1 VATSSRAAAADHV
14 KNSLI
19 AVKIAPPVQ
28 ASVGSQVVEK
38 PAEKVSALAASLT
51 EAAAVSLS
59 LVPVKD
65 AKSGVDQVSTKSS
78 NDDDSVSSS
87 DSSCSGSSDNSSS
100 TSSSGQSSSSES
112 SKQSSKKNVAN
123 DGNTI
128 VVAGVTTA
136 TVAIA
141 DVIAAVSAATSSAAA
156 VSSKP
161 PFRTLGDT
169 ALANEPGWLP
179 ASILQAPLAIV
190 EEKYGPGTPSSESSD
205 PASSS
210 EDAHHV
216 DDKDHVD
223 GVDMEVAL
231 PEKLVPQVC
240 SLL

>member
-1 VATSSRAAAADHV
+1 MGTSSRAAAADRV

-38 PAEKVSALAASLT
+38 PAEKVST
-51 EAAAVSLS
+51 R
-59 LVPVKD
+59 
-65 AKSGVDQVSTKSS
+65 ST

-87 DSSCSGSSDNSSS
+87 DSNCSGSSDNSSS
-100 TSSSGQSSSSES
+100 TSSGQSSSSES
-112 SKQSSKKNVAN
+112 SKQSSKKIVAN
-123 DGNTI
+123 DGNTV

-141 DVIAAVSAATSSAAA
+141 DVIAAVSAATPSVSA
-156 VSSKP
+156 VSWKP

-190 EEKYGPGTPSSESSD
+190 EEEYGPGTPSST
-205 PASSS
+205 
-210 EDAHHV
+210 
-216 DDKDHVD
+216 
-223 GVDMEVAL
+223 
-231 PEKLVPQVC
+231 KLMIRTMLMVWTWN
-240 SLL
+240 